1 MLTEEAQVSH
11 NMKHSR
17 VSLYLNFKQLFISI
31 FKNYEESK
39 VSVEKEFKKKI
50 KKKYVHFTGMCRT
63 SFLLI
68 LEYLSEKYP
77 NKKEILICA
86 YNLKELVDLARLKNF
101 KVIFVDINLDNG
113 TVTKDL
119 ILKKITKNTSAV
131 LFTHMFNNYSNL
143 EEISKI
149 CKKNGILLIEDVAI
163 YYGNHSKN
171 RYAGSLGDVSI
182 LSFGIMKNIS
192 AFFGGALL
200 TNNKDIS
207 QYARNR
213 INNFQEFSF
222 GVYFNKF
229 LLFIILKFF
238 LSSIIYNLFFFFINS
253 KIYPALKFTRKKIIP
268 KFYYSKISNFSIKII
283 ATILKDKSFKK
294 ATNLRKKNNKY
305 FFNKLK
311 NFRYVKIMPI
321 QDYDF
326 QNFLDFPIIV
336 KNKRALA
343 VYLFKKGLETRFHFY
358 ENCEDLINNKKN
370 NINSNY
376 FENHLICLPSHG
388 AINKSLID
396 KYCSEIEN
404 FNKKNRFT

>member
-1 MLTEEAQVSH
+1 
-11 NMKHSR
+11 MKHPR

-39 VSVEKEFKKKI
+39 ISIEKEFKKKI

-101 KVIFVDINLDNG
+101 KVIFVDINVDNG

-149 CKKNGILLIEDVAI
+149 CKINRILLIEDVAI

-213 INNFQEFSF
+213 INNFQEFPF

-238 LSSIIYNLFFFFINS
+238 LSSIIYNSFFFYIIKLGIIKNIFFINS

-268 KFYYSKISNFSIKII
+268 KFYYSKISNLSLKII

-294 ATNLRKKNNKY
+294 GTNLRKKNNKY

-311 NFRYVKIMPI
+311 NSRYVKIMPI

-326 QNFLDFPIIV
+326 QNFLDFPIVV

-343 VYLFKKGLETRFHFY
+343 VYLLKKGLETRVHFY
-358 ENCEDLINNKKN
+358 ENCEDLVNNKKN

-388 AINKSLID
+388 AINTSLIY

-404 FNKKNRFT
+404 FNKKK